1 MCSFTR
7 KLISKCLIKYT
18 SSKNLA
24 KTKTALITG
33 ITGQDGAY
41 LAKLL
46 LKKNYTVFGTF
57 RRLSTPNFWRLLSLG
72 IQNDIHM
79 ISADL
84 SDITSLIEA
93 IKISK
98 PDEVYHLAAQ
108 SYVGASFEQPI
119 ASGDHTGIAVT
130 RILESIRLTDPK
142 IKFYQA
148 SSSELFGNSVT
159 PYQNEETPFHP
170 QSPYA
175 IAKLYGYWTT
185 KLYRDGYG
193 MFATNGILFNH
204 ESPLRGLEFVT
215 RKISNDVA
223 KIKLGL
229 SKKINLGNLDGE
241 RDWGYAPEYV
251 EGMWKLLQQKTS
263 GDYVLSTDETHSVRE
278 FAELA
283 FAYVDL
289 KWDKHVKI
297 DKKLYRLLEVNSL
310 KGDSSKTRKKI
321 GWKPKIKFKKLVEI
335 MVDADLDRWSKWIK
349 GEHFPWDANNYINEA
364 NLQFRKFYKTQ

>member
-1 MCSFTR
+1 M
-7 KLISKCLIKYT
+7 
-18 SSKNLA
+18 A
-24 KTKTALITG
+24 KSKTALITG

-46 LKKNYTVFGTF
+46 LKKNYTVYGTF

-84 SDITSLIEA
+84 SDITSLIES

-148 SSSELFGNSVT
+148 SSSELFGNSDT
-159 PYQNEETPFHP
+159 SFQNEETPFHP

-229 SKKINLGNLDGE
+229 SKKINLGNLDGK

-251 EGMWKLLQQKTS
+251 EGMWKLLQQKNS
-263 GDYVLSTDETHSVRE
+263 GDYVLSTDETHTVRE

-283 FAYVDL
+283 FSYVDL
-289 KWDKHVKI
+289 KWDKHVKV

-335 MVDADLDRWSKWIK
+335 MVDADLERWSKWIK

-364 NLQFRKFYKTQ
+364 NLQFRKFYKTK

>member
-1 MCSFTR
+1 MT
-7 KLISKCLIKYT
+7 
-18 SSKNLA
+18 N
-24 KTKTALITG
+24 TKTALITG

-148 SSSELFGNSVT
+148 SSSELFGNSST
-159 PYQNEETPFHP
+159 SFQNEETPFHP

-175 IAKLYGYWTT
+175 IAKLYGYWNT

-251 EGMWKLLQQKTS
+251 EAMWLMLQSDYPK
-263 GDYVLSTDETHSVRE
+263 DYVIATNEQHSVRE
-278 FAELA
+278 FIEESFKYFGESIEWSGKGINEKGILKSNGKVVIKINKKYFRPTEVETLLGDASLAEK
-283 FAYVDL
+283 DL
-289 KWDKHVKI
+289 
-297 DKKLYRLLEVNSL
+297 N
-310 KGDSSKTRKKI
+310 
-321 GWKPKIKFKKLVEI
+321 WKPKTKFSDLVRI
-335 MVDADLDRWSKWIK
+335 MVNHDFQSLK
-349 GEHFPWDANNYINEA
+349 NE
-364 NLQFRKFYKTQ
+364 QR